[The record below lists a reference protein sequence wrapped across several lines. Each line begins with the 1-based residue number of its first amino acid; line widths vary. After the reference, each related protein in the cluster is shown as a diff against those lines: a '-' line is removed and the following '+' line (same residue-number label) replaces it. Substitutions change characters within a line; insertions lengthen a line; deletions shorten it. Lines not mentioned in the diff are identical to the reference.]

1 MFAEKRY
8 VANVEMSTEMAYWM
22 VKNLARNQGLLVGI
36 SAGAAVS
43 ASVQIAEQEASAGRE
58 AVIVTI
64 LCDSA
69 EKYMSERFWQEE

>member
-1 MFAEKRY
+1 
-8 VANVEMSTEMAYWM
+8 M
-22 VKNLARNQGLLVGI
+22 VKSLARNQGILVGI
-36 SAGAAVS
+36 SSAAAVV
-43 ASVQIAEQEASAGRE
+43 ASLQVAEQEAKAERE

>member
-1 MFAEKRY
+1 
-8 VANVEMSTEMAYWM
+8 
-22 VKNLARNQGLLVGI
+22 VGI
-36 SAGAAVS
+36 SAAAAVA
-43 ASVQIAEQEASAGRE
+43 ASLEIGEAEARAGRE